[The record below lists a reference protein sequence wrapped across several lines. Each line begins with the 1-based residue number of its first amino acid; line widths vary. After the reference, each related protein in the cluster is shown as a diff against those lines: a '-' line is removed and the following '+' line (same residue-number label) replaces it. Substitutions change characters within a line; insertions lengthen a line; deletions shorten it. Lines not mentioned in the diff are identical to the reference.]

1 MAPRSEAPG
10 TKRKLANGSKVYS
23 SKKPKF
29 EKRLPRRE
37 EPEEAVSD
45 DSEVSDFSDLDD
57 GGAPLSKGESQAE
70 SDLAVRPKYNG
81 DQSGK
86 VFEKGQNSRE
96 SHIKQRQ
103 LAQDRKSQKP
113 LADELHRTKKLWERL
128 RLKSKVPKDERQKLV
143 EELFEI
149 TTGRMKEF
157 ALKHDAVRVVQTAIK
172 YATPERR
179 KMIAREL
186 RGAYPLLAES
196 KYAKFLIGKLLVK
209 GDEEVRDM
217 IVPEFFGKVR
227 KLINHPE
234 ASWILDD
241 IYRGIATKEQKAIL
255 LREWYGAEFQIFRQ
269 TQESGSTPSAELSEI
284 LEEQPSK
291 RGPIMRYLLDMTNQL
306 IQKKMTGFTILHDAM
321 YQYYINVKPGGEE
334 AREYMEM
341 IKEDENGDLLKN
353 MAFTKSGARLVCLLL
368 AYGTAKDRKQILK
381 TYKDTFQLMSSDS
394 NGHMIILAAYDLI
407 DDTVL
412 TSKSIVSELLGKTEQ
427 DEVPNLV
434 IAANDLN
441 ARLTIRYPLE
451 GTSKVLFDAGHA
463 DDLKLLKELW
473 EIRKITSKKDP
484 ETRRKELV
492 AALSPSLLS
501 AIALSPLDLI
511 STSYGTQLVTEALLS
526 CVGDK
531 SEALQAIASTAKGN
545 PNGDEEPTDSSEDL
559 VNEFAGREHISKAP
573 HGGRMFKTL
582 IAGGHFDKATKRI
595 IPVDP
600 PLRFADILYPF
611 IKDHVVA
618 WATGPSSFVV
628 LSLMEADDFSHKKD
642 LTKILKEKK
651 NVLEKAATEETPE
664 QKAAKEAAKE
674 AAEAN
679 GEDKKAVK
687 KKSKKAGAV
696 KEAPVGNM
704 GSKLL
709 LEKLKA

>member
-1 MAPRSEAPG
+1 MAPKSEAYG
-10 TKRKLANGSKVYS
+10 NKRKLVDRSKDHS

-29 EKRLPRRE
+29 DKRQPQRE
-37 EPEEAVSD
+37 EPEDEGD
-45 DSEVSDFSDLDD
+45 GSESSDFSDLDD
-57 GGAPLSKGESQAE
+57 GGAPLNDTKPQNNVSRSGDNQA
-70 SDLAVRPKYNG
+70 
-81 DQSGK
+81 GK

-113 LADELHRTKKLWERL
+113 LADELQRTKKLWERL
-128 RLKSKVPKDERQKLV
+128 RLKSKVPKDERQTLV
-143 EELFEI
+143 EELFSI
-149 TTGRMKEF
+149 TTGRMKDF

-186 RGAYPLLAES
+186 RGTYPLLAES

-209 GDEEVRDM
+209 GDEEVRDI
-217 IVPEFFGKVR
+217 IVPEFFGRVR

-255 LREWYGAEFQIFRQ
+255 LREWYGPEFHIFRQ
-269 TQESGSTPSAELSEI
+269 TTEGETTPSADLSQI
-284 LEEQPSK
+284 LAEQPSK
-291 RGPIMRYLLDMTNQL
+291 RGPIMKYLLDLTNQL

-321 YQYYINVKPGGEE
+321 YQYYTNVKQGTEE
-334 AREYMEM
+334 AKEYMEM

-368 AYGTAKDRKQILK
+368 AHGTAKDRKQILK
-381 TYKDTFQLMSSDS
+381 TYKDTFQLMSTDP
-394 NGHMIILAAYDLI
+394 NGHLVILAAYDLI

-412 TSKSIVSELLGKTEQ
+412 TSKSIISELIGKTEQ
-427 DEVPNLV
+427 DEVTNIV
-434 IAANDLN
+434 IGVNDPN
-441 ARLTIRYPLE
+441 ARLIIRYPLE
-451 GTSKVLFDAGHA
+451 GASKALFDAGHA
-463 DDLKLLKELW
+463 DDLKLLEELW
-473 EIRKITSKKDP
+473 EIRKTTSKKDP
-484 ETRRKELV
+484 EIRRKELV
-492 AALSPSLLS
+492 AALSPHLLT
-501 AIALSPLDLI
+501 AIATSPLDLI
-511 STSYGTQLVTEALLS
+511 STSHGSQMVIEALLS

-531 SEALQAIASTAKGN
+531 SEALQAIASTAKGD
-545 PNGDEEPTDSSEDL
+545 PHEVEESEEAL
-559 VNEFAGREHISKAP
+559 TPREHISKAP

-582 IAGGHFDKATKRI
+582 IAGGHFDKATRRI

-600 PLRFADILYPF
+600 PLHFADILYPI
-611 IKDHVVA
+611 IKDHIMA

-628 LSLMEADDFSHKKD
+628 LSLLEVDDFSHKDELKS
-642 LTKILKEKK
+642 ILKKNKK
-651 NVLEKAATEETPE
+651 TLEKAATEETPE

-674 AAEAN
+674 AAEAD
-679 GEDKKAVK
+679 GEKKSSK
-687 KKSKKAGAV
+687 KKGKKAGPK

-709 LEKLKA
+709 LEQIRG

>member
-1 MAPRSEAPG
+1 MAHKSEVLG
-10 TKRKLANGSKVYS
+10 NKRKLPSRSKDVS

-29 EKRLPRRE
+29 DKKQSQSE
-37 EPEEAVSD
+37 EPEEDVNGE
-45 DSEVSDFSDLDD
+45 SEISDFSDADD
-57 GGAPLSKGESQAE
+57 GGAPLSNTKSQNATNSGKNQAE
-70 SDLAVRPKYNG
+70 
-81 DQSGK
+81 K

-96 SHIKQRQ
+96 SHIKQKQ

-128 RLKSKVPKDERQKLV
+128 RLKSKVPKEERHKLV
-143 EELFEI
+143 EELFSI
-149 TTGRMKEF
+149 TTGRMKDF

-179 KMIAREL
+179 KMIAKEL
-186 RGAYPLLAES
+186 KGAYPLLAES

-255 LREWYGAEFQIFRQ
+255 LREWYGPEFHIFRQ
-269 TQESGSTPSAELSEI
+269 AQQGETAPTAELSKI
-284 LEEQPSK
+284 LEENPSK
-291 RGPIMRYLLDMTNQL
+291 RGPTMKYLRDMTNQL
-306 IQKKMTGFTILHDAM
+306 IQKKMTGFTMLHDAM
-321 YQYYINVKPGGEE
+321 YQYYINVKPGSEE
-334 AREYMEM
+334 AKEYMET

-368 AYGTAKDRKQILK
+368 AHGSAKDRKQILK
-381 TYKDTFQLMSSDS
+381 TYKDTFQLMSTDPY
-394 NGHMIILAAYDLI
+394 GHLIILAAYDLI

-412 TSKSIVSELLGKTEQ
+412 TSKSIISELIGKTEQ
-427 DEVPNLV
+427 DEASNIV
-434 IAANDLN
+434 ISANNLN

-451 GTSKVLFDAGHA
+451 GASKALFDAGHA
-463 DDLKLLKELW
+463 DDLKLLEELW
-473 EIRKITSKKDP
+473 EIRKTTSKKDP

-492 AALSPSLLS
+492 AALSPQLLA
-501 AIALSPLDLI
+501 AIAASPLDLI
-511 STSYGTQLVTEALLS
+511 STSHGSQLVTEALLS

-531 SEALQAIASTAKGN
+531 SKALQAIASTAQGD
-545 PNGDEEPTDSSEDL
+545 PNEVEPSDESANVAFP
-559 VNEFAGREHISKAP
+559 REHISKAP

-582 IAGGHFDKATKRI
+582 IAGGHFDKASRQI
-595 IPVDP
+595 IPADP
-600 PLRFADILYPF
+600 PLHFADILYPF
-611 IKDHVVA
+611 IKDHIMA

-628 LSLMEADDFSHKKD
+628 VSLLEADDFSHKDELKG
-642 LTKILKEKK
+642 ILKKNKK
-651 NVLEKAATEETPE
+651 ALEKAATEETPE
-664 QKAAKEAAKE
+664 QKASREATE
-674 AAEAN
+674 AD
-679 GEDKKAVK
+679 GEEKKATK
-687 KKSKKAGAV
+687 KKGKKAGPK
-696 KEAPVGNM
+696 KEAPVGNT

-709 LEKLKA
+709 LEKLKG

>member
-1 MAPRSEAPG
+1 MAPKGELLG
-10 TKRKLANGSKVYS
+10 NKRKLANGSKDPS

-29 EKRLPRRE
+29 DKKQSHRE
-37 EPEEAVSD
+37 DPEEDVSD
-45 DSEVSDFSDLDD
+45 GSEISDFSDADD
-57 GGAPLSKGESQAE
+57 GGAPLSNATSQNG
-70 SDLAVRPKYNG
+70 PKSGNT
-81 DQSGK
+81 QAGK

-103 LAQDRKSQKP
+103 LAQERKSQKP

-143 EELFEI
+143 EELFSI
-149 TTGRMKEF
+149 TTGRMKDF

-179 KMIAREL
+179 KMIAKEL

-255 LREWYGAEFQIFRQ
+255 LREWYGPEFHIFRQ
-269 TQESGSTPSAELSEI
+269 TQQNETAPSAELSKI
-284 LEEQPSK
+284 LEENPSK
-291 RGPIMRYLLDMTNQL
+291 RGPTMKYLLDMTNQL
-306 IQKKMTGFTILHDAM
+306 IQKKMTGFTMLHDAM
-321 YQYYINVKPGGEE
+321 YQYYINVKPGSEE
-334 AREYMEM
+334 AKEYMEM

-381 TYKDTFQLMSSDS
+381 TYKDTFQLMSTDPH
-394 NGHMIILAAYDLI
+394 GHLVILAAYDLI

-412 TSKSIVSELLGKTEQ
+412 TSKSIISELIGKTEQ
-427 DEVPNLV
+427 DEVSNIV
-434 IAANDLN
+434 ISANDLN

-451 GTSKVLFDAGHA
+451 GTSKALFDAGHA
-463 DDLKLLKELW
+463 DDLKLLEQLW
-473 EIRKITSKKDP
+473 EIRKTTSKKDP

-492 AALSPSLLS
+492 AALSPSLLA
-501 AIALSPLDLI
+501 AIAASPLDLI
-511 STSYGTQLVTEALLS
+511 STSHGSQLVAEALLS

-531 SEALQAIASTAKGN
+531 SEALQAIASTAQGD
-545 PNGDEEPTDSSEDL
+545 PNEVEPSDGSANIPL
-559 VNEFAGREHISKAP
+559 PREHISKST
-573 HGGRMFKTL
+573 HVGRMLKTL
-582 IAGGHFDKATKRI
+582 VAGGHFDKASRRV

-600 PLRFADILYPF
+600 PLHFADILYPF
-611 IKDHVVA
+611 IKDHMVT
-618 WATGPSSFVV
+618 WATGASSFVV
-628 LSLMEADDFSHKKD
+628 VSLLEAEDFSRKD
-642 LTKILKEKK
+642 ELKGILKKNKK
-651 NVLEKAATEETPE
+651 ILEKAATEETPE
-664 QKAAKEAAKE
+664 QKAFKEALK
-674 AAEAN
+674 AE
-679 GEDKKAVK
+679 GEEKKATK
-687 KKSKKAGAV
+687 KGKKAGTK

-709 LEKLKA
+709 LEKLKG

>member
-1 MAPRSEAPG
+1 MAPKGEVPG
-10 TKRKLANGSKVYS
+10 NKRKLANGSKIHS

-29 EKRLPRRE
+29 EKRPPPRE
-37 EPEEAVSD
+37 EPEEDVSD

-57 GGAPLSKGESQAE
+57 GGVPLNKGESQNE
-70 SDLAVRPKYNG
+70 SDLAVRPKPDGN
-81 DQSGK
+81 QSGK

-103 LAQDRKSQKP
+103 LAQERKSQKP
-113 LADELHRTKKLWERL
+113 LADDLHRTKKLWERL

-143 EELFEI
+143 EELFSI

-179 KMIAREL
+179 KMIAKEL
-186 RGAYPLLAES
+186 RGAYPILAES

-209 GDEEVRDM
+209 GDEEIRDM

-255 LREWYGAEFQIFRQ
+255 LREWYGPEFQIFRQ
-269 TQESGSTPSAELSEI
+269 TQESGTTPSAELSQI

-291 RGPIMRYLLDMTNQL
+291 RGPIMKYLLDLTNQL
-306 IQKKMTGFTILHDAM
+306 IQKKMTGFTMLHDAM
-321 YQYYINVKPGGEE
+321 YQYYINVKPGAEE
-334 AREYMEM
+334 AKEYMEM

-381 TYKDTFQLMSSDS
+381 TYKDTFQLMSSDP
-394 NGHMIILAAYDLI
+394 NGHLIILAAYDLI

-434 IAANDLN
+434 IAANDPN

-451 GTSKVLFDAGHA
+451 GTSKALFDAGRA
-463 DDLKLLKELW
+463 DDLKLLEELW
-473 EIRKITSKKDP
+473 EIRKTTSKKDP

-492 AALSPSLLS
+492 AALSPSLLA
-501 AIALSPLDLI
+501 AIASSPLDLI
-511 STSYGTQLVTEALLS
+511 STSHGTQLVTEALLS

-531 SEALQAIASTAKGN
+531 SEALQAIASTVKGN
-545 PNGDEEPTDSSEDL
+545 PSGDDEPADSSEELTNGL
-559 VNEFAGREHISKAP
+559 VPREHISKVP

-582 IAGGHFDKATKRI
+582 IAGGHFDKATKRV

-600 PLRFADILYPF
+600 PLHFADILYPF

-628 LSLMEADDFSHKKD
+628 LSLMEADDFSHKKE
-642 LTKILKEKK
+642 LTKILKEKRK
-651 NVLEKAATEETPE
+651 VLEKAATEETPE
-664 QKAAKEAAKE
+664 QKAAKEAIE
-674 AAEAN
+674 AS
-679 GEDKKAVK
+679 GEDKKVAK
-687 KKSKKAGAV
+687 KRGKKTGSKK
-696 KEAPVGNM
+696 ETPVGNM

-709 LEKLKA
+709 LEKLDG

>member
-1 MAPRSEAPG
+1 MAPKSEAYG
-10 TKRKLANGSKVYS
+10 NKRKLVDRSKDHS

-29 EKRLPRRE
+29 DKRQPQRE
-37 EPEEAVSD
+37 EPEDESD
-45 DSEVSDFSDLDD
+45 SSDFSDLDD
-57 GGAPLSKGESQAE
+57 GGAPLDEKPQNNESK
-70 SDLAVRPKYNG
+70 NG
-81 DQSGK
+81 DNQAGQAGK

-103 LAQDRKSQKP
+103 LAQERKSQKP

-143 EELFEI
+143 EELFSI
-149 TTGRMKEF
+149 TTGRMKDF

-179 KMIAREL
+179 KMIAKEL
-186 RGAYPLLAES
+186 RGTYPTLAES

-209 GDEEVRDM
+209 GDEEVRDI
-217 IVPEFFGKVR
+217 IVPEFFGRVR

-255 LREWYGAEFQIFRQ
+255 LREWYGPEFHIFRQ
-269 TQESGSTPSAELSEI
+269 AGENEAAPTADLSQI
-284 LEEQPSK
+284 LAEQPSK
-291 RGPIMRYLLDMTNQL
+291 RGPIMKYLLDLTNQL
-306 IQKKMTGFTILHDAM
+306 IQKKMTGFTMLHDAM
-321 YQYYINVKPGGEE
+321 YQYYTNVKQGGEE
-334 AREYMEM
+334 AKEYMEM

-368 AYGTAKDRKQILK
+368 AHGSAKDRKQILK
-381 TYKDTFQLMSSDS
+381 TYKDTFQLMSSDP
-394 NGHMIILAAYDLI
+394 NGHLVILAAYDLI

-412 TSKSIVSELLGKTEQ
+412 TSKSIISELVGKTEQ
-427 DEVPNLV
+427 DEVTNIV
-434 IAANDLN
+434 VSINDPN

-451 GTSKVLFDAGHA
+451 GTSKALFDAGRA
-463 DDLKLLKELW
+463 DDLKLLGGLW
-473 EIRKITSKKDP
+473 EIRKTTSKKDP
-484 ETRRKELV
+484 EIRRKELV
-492 AALSPSLLS
+492 AALSPHLLT
-501 AIALSPLDLI
+501 AIASSPLDLI
-511 STSYGTQLVTEALLS
+511 STSHGSQMVIEALLS

-531 SEALQAIASTAKGN
+531 SKALQAVAETAKGD
-545 PNGDEEPTDSSEDL
+545 PNVVEESEETL
-559 VNEFAGREHISKAP
+559 TTREHISKAP

-582 IAGGHFDKATKRI
+582 IAGGHFDKATRRI

-600 PLRFADILYPF
+600 PLHFADILYPI
-611 IKDHVVA
+611 IKDHIIT

-628 LSLMEADDFSHKKD
+628 LSLLEVEDFSHKDELKG
-642 LTKILKEKK
+642 ILKKNKK
-651 NVLEKAATEETPE
+651 TLEKAATQETPE
-664 QKAAKEAAKE
+664 QKAAKEAAE
-674 AAEAN
+674 AD
-679 GEDKKAVK
+679 GEDKKASK
-687 KKSKKAGAV
+687 KKGKKAGAK

-709 LEKLKA
+709 LEQIKG

>member
-1 MAPRSEAPG
+1 MAHRSEASG
-10 TKRKLANGSKVYS
+10 NKRKLANGSKDHS

-29 EKRLPRRE
+29 EKRPARRE
-37 EPEEAVSD
+37 EPEEHVSD
-45 DSEVSDFSDLDD
+45 DSEISDFSDLDD
-57 GGAPLSKGESQAE
+57 GGVSLDKEGSQDE
-70 SDLAVRPKYNG
+70 SDLAVRPKPDGN
-81 DQSGK
+81 QSGK

-96 SHIKQRQ
+96 SHIKQKQ

-143 EELFEI
+143 EELFSI
-149 TTGRMKEF
+149 TTGRMKDF

-179 KMIAREL
+179 KMIAKEL
-186 RGAYPLLAES
+186 KGAYPQLAES

-209 GDEEVRDM
+209 GDEEIRDM
-217 IVPEFFGKVR
+217 IVPEFYGKVR
-227 KLINHPE
+227 KMINHPE

-269 TQESGSTPSAELSEI
+269 TQESGTTPSAELSQI
-284 LEEQPSK
+284 LEENPSK
-291 RGPIMRYLLDMTNQL
+291 RGPIMKYLLDMTNQL
-306 IQKKMTGFTILHDAM
+306 IQKKMTGFTMLHDAM
-321 YQYYINVKPGGEE
+321 YQYYINVKPGAEE
-334 AREYMEM
+334 AKEYMEM

-353 MAFTKSGARLVCLLL
+353 MAFTRSGARLVCLLL
-368 AYGTAKDRKQILK
+368 AYGTAKDRKQVLK
-381 TYKDTFQLMSSDS
+381 TFKDTFQLMSSDP
-394 NGHMIILAAYDLI
+394 NGHLIILAAYDLI

-412 TSKSIVSELLGKTEQ
+412 TSKSIVSELLGKTQQ

-434 IAANDLN
+434 IAANDPN

-451 GTSKVLFDAGHA
+451 GASKVLFDAGRA
-463 DDLKLLKELW
+463 EDLKLLEELW
-473 EIRKITSKKDP
+473 EIRKTTSKKEP

-492 AALSPSLLS
+492 AALSPSLLA
-501 AIALSPLDLI
+501 AIASSPLDLI
-511 STSYGTQLVTEALLS
+511 STSHGTQLVTEALLS

-531 SEALQAIASTAKGN
+531 TAALQAIASTAKGS
-545 PNGDEEPTDSSEDL
+545 PNEEEPADPSE
-559 VNEFAGREHISKAP
+559 EFADGLTPREHISKAS

-600 PLRFADILYPF
+600 PLHFADILYPS
-611 IKDHVVA
+611 IKNHVLG

-628 LSLMEADDFSHKKD
+628 LGLMEADDFSHKKE

-651 NVLEKAATEETPE
+651 KVLEKAATEETPE
-664 QKAAKEAAKE
+664 QKAAKAT
-674 AAEAN
+674 
-679 GEDKKAVK
+679 K
-687 KKSKKAGAV
+687 KKGKKGGP
-696 KEAPVGNM
+696 KEKPVGNM

-709 LEKLKA
+709 LEKLNG

>member
-1 MAPRSEAPG
+1 MAPRSEFPG
-10 TKRKLANGSKVYS
+10 NKRKLANGNKDHS

-29 EKRLPRRE
+29 EKKPRRE
-37 EPEEAVSD
+37 EPEEDASD
-45 DSEVSDFSDLDD
+45 DSEISDFSDLDD
-57 GGAPLSKGESQAE
+57 GGASLGKEESQNE
-70 SDLAVRPKYNG
+70 SDLAVRPKSNG
-81 DQSGK
+81 DEPGK

-96 SHIKQRQ
+96 SHIKQKQ

-143 EELFEI
+143 EELFSI
-149 TTGRMKEF
+149 TTGRMKDF
-157 ALKHDAVRVVQTAIK
+157 TLKHDAVRVVQTAIK

-186 RGAYPLLAES
+186 KGAYPVLAES

-209 GDEEVRDM
+209 GDEEIRDM
-217 IVPEFFGKVR
+217 IVPEFYGKVR
-227 KLINHPE
+227 KMINHPE

-255 LREWYGAEFQIFRQ
+255 LREWYGPEFQIFRQ
-269 TQESGSTPSAELSEI
+269 PQEGETTLSAELSQIFEQ
-284 LEEQPSK
+284 QPSK
-291 RGPIMRYLLDMTNQL
+291 RGLIIKYLLDMTNQL
-306 IQKKMTGFTILHDAM
+306 IQKKMTGFTMLHDAM

-334 AREYMEM
+334 AKEYMEM

-353 MAFTKSGARLVCLLL
+353 MAFTRSGARLVCLLL

-381 TYKDTFQLMSSDS
+381 TYKDTFQLMSSDP
-394 NGHMIILAAYDLI
+394 NGHLIILAAYDLI

-434 IAANDLN
+434 ITANDPN
-441 ARLTIRYPLE
+441 ARVTIRYPLE
-451 GTSKVLFDAGHA
+451 GASKVLFDAGRA
-463 DDLKLLKELW
+463 EDLKLLEELW
-473 EIRKITSKKDP
+473 EIRKTTSKKDP

-492 AALSPSLLS
+492 AALSPSLLA

-511 STSYGTQLVTEALLS
+511 STSHGTQLVTEALLS
-526 CVGDK
+526 SVGDK
-531 SEALQAIASTAKGN
+531 AAALKAIASTAQGN
-545 PNGDEEPTDSSEDL
+545 PNEEEEPAESSEEL
-559 VNEFAGREHISKAP
+559 ANGLAQREHISKAS

-595 IPVDP
+595 IPVDS
-600 PLRFADILYPF
+600 PLHFADILYPF
-611 IKDHVVA
+611 IKDHVLA

-628 LSLMEADDFSHKKD
+628 LSLMEADDFSHKKE

-651 NVLEKAATEETPE
+651 KVLEKAATEETPE
-664 QKAAKEAAKE
+664 QKAAKEAV
-674 AAEAN
+674 EAN
-679 GEDKKAVK
+679 GEDKKAPK
-687 KKSKKAGAV
+687 KKGKKAGL
-696 KEAPVGNM
+696 KEKPVGNM

-709 LEKLKA
+709 LEKLNG